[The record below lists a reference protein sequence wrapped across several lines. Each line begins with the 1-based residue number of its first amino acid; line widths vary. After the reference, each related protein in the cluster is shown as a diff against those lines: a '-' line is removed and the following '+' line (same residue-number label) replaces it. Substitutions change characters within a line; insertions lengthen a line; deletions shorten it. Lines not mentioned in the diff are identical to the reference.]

1 MEEEEAGRKV
11 GGKRRRILDVTSSQL
26 PESPAPVLLEAPAPA
41 LPESR
46 DSVLPESRASMLPGS
61 RAPSRDFI
69 VFLSDA
75 LSVLEATAGD
85 KLPRLPKSLH
95 GVGQHKRVALQWV
108 PAHCS
113 LPGNEK
119 ADDRA
124 RQSWNQRKTTRQQR
138 HLPQKTKTL
147 IRAALGQRTERD
159 DFHFLDR
166 WQQVV
171 VKKLRTGHNRLNALM
186 FKKMK
191 PAPLP
196 TSNMQLED
204 QTAEHILQR
213 CPLLQTTR
221 QTVWPTAVQL
231 HTHQT
236 LQQQGET
243 GEDGHIHLAD
253 WTFSVAA
260 METKENRKGQEECR
274 DHAPSPLPPTSL
286 PSSFFRIR
294 PLQCRLFDYSSSR
307 IDPLSPPVHT
317 SSESRLHS
325 VKRLPLAAA

>member
-1 MEEEEAGRKV
+1 MKRGRRGSGWGGRSRGEEASEENEDVEEAMEEAEAGGKV
-11 GGKRRRILDVTSSQL
+11 GGKRRGILDITSSQL

-46 DSVLPESRASMLPGS
+46 ESVLPESRASILPG
-61 RAPSRDFI
+61 SRDFI

-75 LSVLEATAGD
+75 LSVLEAAAED
-85 KLPRLPKSLH
+85 KLPRLPKSLY

-124 RQSWNQRKTTRQQR
+124 RQSWSQRKTTRQQR
-138 HLPQKTKTL
+138 HLPKNKTL
-147 IRAALGQRTERD
+147 IGAAPGQRAERD

-171 VKKLRTGHNRLNALM
+171 VKRLRTGHTRLNAHM

-196 TSNMQLED
+196 TCNLQLED
-204 QTAEHILQR
+204 QN
-213 CPLLQTTR
+213 
-221 QTVWPTAVQL
+221 
-231 HTHQT
+231 
-236 LQQQGET
+236 G
-243 GEDGHIHLAD
+243 
-253 WTFSVAA
+253 
-260 METKENRKGQEECR
+260 
-274 DHAPSPLPPTSL
+274 
-286 PSSFFRIR
+286 
-294 PLQCRLFDYSSSR
+294 
-307 IDPLSPPVHT
+307 
-317 SSESRLHS
+317 
-325 VKRLPLAAA
+325 